1 MRHLFFIG
9 ILFCLISNISAQELS
24 FSDSSRVSLITCSP
38 GEEVYAKFG
47 HTGIRVFDPQTNID
61 VVFNYGIFSFDTE
74 GFYYKFI
81 KGETD
86 YYLGVSSTTVFLMEY
101 QKRNS
106 MVWEQVLNLSNNEKK
121 TLIASL
127 LTNYKPENR
136 MYRYNFVFDNC
147 ATRPRDKILNSIDGL
162 VHFKVENDPKTFRQW
177 VGDYVGEDTWLKFG
191 IDIVFGI
198 DADRTCSQF
207 ESMFLPEILMIE
219 FQSVNIKSP
228 SLNGSKPLVAQKNVL
243 VSAENVLKYKESW
256 ATQPLFIF
264 GLVFLI
270 GVIGLLFMYK
280 TAHYKPVIDTL
291 LLFSTGIVGLI
302 IFYLMFVSTHPLVK
316 DNLNLLWANP
326 LNLIAAVLIWIK
338 PMRKYMY
345 YYQIFNLA
353 LLGIALLTLAL
364 SIQSFNIAVYPIIA
378 LLIIQYARWFVRT
391 KHKFERKAKYEKSKR

>member
-9 ILFCLISNISAQELS
+9 ILLCYISNISAQQLT

-61 VVFNYGIFSFDTE
+61 VIFNYGIFSFDSE

-86 YYLGVSSTTVFLMEY
+86 YYLGVSSTTAFLMEY

-106 MVWEQVLNLSNNEKK
+106 MVWEQILNLSANEKK

-127 LTNYKPENR
+127 MDNYKPENR
-136 MYRYNFVFDNC
+136 MYRYNYVFDNC

-162 VHFKVENDPKTFRQW
+162 VHFRTENDPKTFRQW

-191 IDIVFGI
+191 IDLVFGI
-198 DADRTCSQF
+198 DADRDCSQF

-219 FQSVNIKSP
+219 FQSVNVQSP

-243 VSAENVLKYKESW
+243 VSTENIAKPKESW
-256 ATQPLFIF
+256 ITQPLFIF
-264 GLVFLI
+264 SLIFLI
-270 GVIGLLFMYK
+270 GILAILVEYR
-280 TAHYKPVIDTL
+280 TAHYKPIIDSL
-291 LLFSTGIVGLI
+291 LLFSTGIIGLI
-302 IFYLMFVSTHPLVK
+302 ILYLMFVSTHPLVK
-316 DNLNLLWANP
+316 NNLNLLWANP
-326 LNLIAAVLIWIK
+326 LNIFAAIFIWFK
-338 PMRKYMY
+338 SMRKYIY
-345 YYQIFNLA
+345 YYQFLNLL
-353 LLGIALLTLAL
+353 LLGIALITVAL
-364 SIQSFNIAVYPIIA
+364 SLQSFNIAINPIIA

-391 KHKFERKAKYEKSKR
+391 KHKFERKAKYHKSKS